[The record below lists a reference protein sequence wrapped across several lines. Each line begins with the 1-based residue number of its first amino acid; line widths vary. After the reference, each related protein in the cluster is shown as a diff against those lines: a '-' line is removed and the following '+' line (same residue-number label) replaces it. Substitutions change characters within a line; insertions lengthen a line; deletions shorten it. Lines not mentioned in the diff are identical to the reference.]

1 MTIWAHIHTTSVCAR
16 LSGNVLRALALS
28 SRNFFRFIR
37 RSVIHTAHAIQNIRT
52 FRIRSQK
59 INLKNNLHFQVKKYM
74 RGEKEIEFT
83 FGLYRLQYAVVD
95 RHEREFHLPIV
106 VVVIF
111 RGVEIFLCSGK
122 MCVPANQS
130 VNWCVSYFTVF
141 LSMND
146 FKGIGR
152 WRSGR

>member
-1 MTIWAHIHTTSVCAR
+1 MCAR
-16 LSGNVLRALALS
+16 LSGNVLRALTLS

-37 RSVIHTAHAIQNIRT
+37 RSVIHTAHAIQNMRT

-83 FGLYRLQYAVVD
+83 LGLYRLQYAVVD

-146 FKGIGR
+146 FKEIGR